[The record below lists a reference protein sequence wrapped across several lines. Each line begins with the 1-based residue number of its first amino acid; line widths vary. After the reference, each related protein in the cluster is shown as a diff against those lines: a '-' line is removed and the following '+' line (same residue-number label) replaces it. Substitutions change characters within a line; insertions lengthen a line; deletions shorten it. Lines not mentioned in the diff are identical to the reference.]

1 MEGQSFSDFAASVQE
16 SHAVYQLRLC
26 LQHASLAPS
35 DGVQQTRISN
45 FFPRPGPAAAL
56 QPSTTA
62 PQRLTTPALL
72 RSLQEATKAAHTG
85 SYFSNIFLNSQDGVT
100 RRSMI
105 YKLLTLTPATHGV
118 MKFDHCHKPAKF
130 MRMGDGQ
137 TKPCIGTA
145 WALNGTSEVLG
156 FYHVRLSGATHRRAA
171 AEQGEASVAYPYQA
185 LARIHD
191 LGATLPLLLPLLLL
205 CTACKYLPR
214 CTLMVQCN
222 AIRSSGVINFSLGS
236 AASAAPAQRPLLEL
250 GAGRVSSTRM
260 RTCRLC
266 ACH

>member
-1 MEGQSFSDFAASVQE
+1 MVAMLPCHLTKKGGISLGLKALLDRNVVEGQSFSDFAASVQE

-35 DGVQQTRISN
+35 DGVQQTRISS
-45 FFPRPGPAAAL
+45 FFQRPGPAAAQ
-56 QPSTTA
+56 QPSA

-156 FYHVRLSGATHRRAA
+156 FYHVRLSGAMHRRAA
-171 AEQGEASVAYPYQA
+171 NAALEVSAAGQGEAGVGYAQ
-185 LARIHD
+185 
-191 LGATLPLLLPLLLL
+191 
-205 CTACKYLPR
+205 
-214 CTLMVQCN
+214 
-222 AIRSSGVINFSLGS
+222 SGPWL
-236 AASAAPAQRPLLEL
+236 
-250 GAGRVSSTRM
+250 T
-260 RTCRLC
+260 
-266 ACH
+266 